1 MAGIQGY
8 GTRKITLSGLISTA
22 VCLFLG
28 MENQLIVQD
37 IFIYP
42 IKSLGGIRLSEAQV
56 EEKGFQYDRR
66 WMLVDHVGLFVSQR
80 TFPQLALLAV
90 QLRED
95 GLEVVSKNNP
105 SFSIQIPF
113 ESATGPELMVT
124 VWDDQVLAKIVHPD
138 LNAWF
143 SDFLGFKV
151 DLVVMPESSHRKV
164 DPRYAVQSESV
175 SFADGMPYL
184 IIGQESL
191 KNLNARLEEPVP
203 MDRFRPNI
211 VFAGGQP
218 FLEDSLRKIK
228 IGEVNFQIVKP
239 CASCVMTTVDQQ
251 SGIQGKEPLKTL
263 AGYRTINN
271 KVMFGQ
277 NVVALQSGRIKI
289 GDEISALD

>member
-1 MAGIQGY
+1 
-8 GTRKITLSGLISTA
+8 
-22 VCLFLG
+22 

-66 WMLVDHVGLFVSQR
+66 WMLVDHEGMFVSQR
-80 TFPQLALLAV
+80 TFPQMALLAV
-90 QLRED
+90 QLRD
-95 GLEVVSKNNP
+95 NGLVVVSKGNP
-105 SFSIQIPF
+105 LSSIQIPF

-124 VWDDQVLAKIVHPD
+124 VWDDQVLGKIVHPD
-138 LNAWF
+138 LDAWF
-143 SDFLGFKV
+143 SNFLGFKV
-151 DLVVMPESSHRKV
+151 SLVVMPESSHRKV

-191 KNLNARLEEPVP
+191 NDLNARLEAPVSI
-203 MDRFRPNI
+203 DRFRPNI
-211 VFAGGQP
+211 VFAGGKP

-239 CASCVMTTVDQQ
+239 CARCVMTTVDQQ
-251 SGIQGKEPLKTL
+251 TGIQGKEPLRTL
-263 AGYRTINN
+263 ASYRTINN

-277 NVVALQSGRIKI
+277 NVVALQSGKIKI